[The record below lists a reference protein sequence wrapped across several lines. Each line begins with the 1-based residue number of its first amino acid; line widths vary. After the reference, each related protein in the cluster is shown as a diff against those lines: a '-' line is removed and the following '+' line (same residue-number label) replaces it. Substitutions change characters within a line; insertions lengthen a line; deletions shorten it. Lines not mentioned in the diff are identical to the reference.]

1 MASAAPRAVTARE
14 LFGEA
19 AASAAPGRKH
29 STAHLDEPVTSRDI
43 FGIVRGRCLK
53 ARRVAGRAD
62 ERAAAPGAP
71 RLFPFSD
78 RLTPPRAVRLRVL
91 PEADR

>member
-19 AASAAPGRKH
+19 AAPSSEEGRKH
-29 STAHLDEPVTSRDI
+29 STAHLDEPVTSRDL

-53 ARRVAGRAD
+53 ARRSRA
-62 ERAAAPGAP
+62 RGCAP
-71 RLFPFSD
+71 RGRRTASRRSAF
-78 RLTPPRAVRLRVL
+78 
-91 PEADR
+91 